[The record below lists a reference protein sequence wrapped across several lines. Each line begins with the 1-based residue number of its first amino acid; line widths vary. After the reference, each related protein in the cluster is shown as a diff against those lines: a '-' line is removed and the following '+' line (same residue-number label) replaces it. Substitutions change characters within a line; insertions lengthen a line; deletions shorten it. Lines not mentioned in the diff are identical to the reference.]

1 MIRFFKKLVGVDCDA
16 LENILF
22 FIYISKITELLCHKK
37 DTFRAKMFAIL
48 LLSSDVRGNEG

>member
-1 MIRFFKKLVGVDCDA
+1 MFFKKLVGVDCDA

-48 LLSSDVRGNEG
+48 LHSSDVRGNEG